1 MRRVSPSL
9 WLLRRLRWANTR
21 AKFVA
26 DSPHGRRA
34 GVAAGRRWRARRI
47 RRQEQLKRQAQSF
60 TERVAQPDALRATQ
74 LARRKR
80 IVAAAMDL
88 AANGGYDAVQMRA
101 VASRAR
107 VALGTLYRYFSSKDQ
122 LLAFTWSDWSQ
133 ELQEHLWRHPIRG
146 ASRADRIMDFVRR
159 ATRALEREPKLA
171 SALLKSMLVPDLSAE
186 EPRKEVSAVMGR
198 VVEEEL
204 ALLRPN
210 DREGIR
216 DILDRSGTRTCCC
229 GSAAEF
235 Q

>member
-1 MRRVSPSL
+1 M
-9 WLLRRLRWANTR
+9 
-21 AKFVA
+21 
-26 DSPHGRRA
+26 
-34 GVAAGRRWRARRI
+34 
-47 RRQEQLKRQAQSF
+47 KRQAQSF

-216 DILDRSGTRTCCC
+216 DILGQVWYANLLLWVSGRIPVSRLYENMETACRLLI
-229 GSAAEF
+229 SHHEA
-235 Q
+235 